1 MYTKK
6 KLETKQIGKYT
17 LTLHKMKNTDLKD
30 NRFCLLINDIESFNF
45 PEMEQKNCL
54 NYIIEQMNKLNKFEN
69 GVEAFIDNFIEK
81 KVKECFKKMLKSNC
95 TAEDFIC
102 KINKPIAKIE
112 NLLLQYS
119 KSQDP
124 NKDIDFVEQILNL

>member
-17 LTLHKMKNTDLKD
+17 LTLHKLKNTD
-30 NRFCLLINDIESFNF
+30 RFCLLINDIESFDF
-45 PEMEQKNCL
+45 PTMEQKNCL
-54 NYIIEQMNKLNKFEN
+54 DYIIEQMNKLNKFEN
-69 GVEAFIDNFIEK
+69 GIEAFIDSFIEK
-81 KVKECFKKMLKSNC
+81 KVKECFKKMLQANC
-95 TAEDFIC
+95 NANDFLC

-112 NLLLQYS
+112 NLLLQYN